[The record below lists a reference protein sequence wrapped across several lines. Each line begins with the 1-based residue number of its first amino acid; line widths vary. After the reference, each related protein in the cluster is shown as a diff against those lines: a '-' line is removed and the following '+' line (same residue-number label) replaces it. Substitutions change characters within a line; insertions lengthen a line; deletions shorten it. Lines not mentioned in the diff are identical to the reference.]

1 MERSKEIGRWSSNAY
16 LCIVY
21 DCQESRTAAIEN
33 GKLERRLFMIEPYQF
48 HSIKHQV
55 YQLVRTYQSVNDPR
69 TIKTVETMTKDAIEQ
84 FFLKK
89 KQRHV
94 KF

>member
-1 MERSKEIGRWSSNAY
+1 
-16 LCIVY
+16 
-21 DCQESRTAAIEN
+21 
-33 GKLERRLFMIEPYQF
+33 MIEPYQF

-84 FFLKK
+84 FFPEE
-89 KQRHV
+89 
-94 KF
+94 